1 MSAVEYRSPPPFA
14 SARFV
19 NASMWRASSVTW
31 VARNITTS
39 VKCGWMRGMNR
50 AGT

>member
-1 MSAVEYRSPPPFA
+1 MIAAEMPSWPPLA

-19 NASMWRASSVTW
+19 NASMWRASSTTC
-31 VARNITTS
+31 VARNSTTS
-39 VKCGWMRGMNR
+39 VKCGWMRGMNF